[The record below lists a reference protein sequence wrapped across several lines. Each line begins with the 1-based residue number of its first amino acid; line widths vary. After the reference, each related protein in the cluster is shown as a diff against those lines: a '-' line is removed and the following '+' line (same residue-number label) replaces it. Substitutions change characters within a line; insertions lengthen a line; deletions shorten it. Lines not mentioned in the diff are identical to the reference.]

1 MRCYCC
7 GGKIP
12 ANAIRCPFC
21 GHQKNRLIYVR
32 SLGIAGGLMAS
43 FAGYT
48 LYDVPGAVFGG
59 FGAIVALEII
69 ARMILRPRSGERV
82 P

>member
-1 MRCYCC
+1 VAEKSPQTRF
-7 GGKIP
+7 GALFVDTK
-12 ANAIRCPFC
+12 
-21 GHQKNRLIYVR
+21 KNRLIYVR